1 MPENKKQSSQQ
12 LASDAATTL
21 KDPKASNIQKS
32 LAGSVL
38 SQTKSNN
45 QTSDAMAT
53 KAAKALSNNHSSE
66 KTKEL
71 AASVL
76 SQS

>member
-1 MPENKKQSSQQ
+1 MPKNKKQSSQQ
-12 LASDAATTL
+12 LSSDASTTL
-21 KDPKASNIQKS
+21 KDPNASKIQKS

-45 QTSDAMAT
+45 RTSDAMAT
-53 KAAKALSNNHSSE
+53 KAAKALNNNNSAE